1 MSCGKENPT
10 MGRQLHHSKEW
21 RYGNKDLW
29 MNADKADIM
38 DYFLDGKEDKAKQM
52 MRDLINEDMGFESMA
67 LKTGIHSKSIHRML
81 SAKGNPTARN
91 LFLILRNL

>member
-1 MSCGKENPT
+1 
-10 MGRQLHHSKEW
+10 
-21 RYGNKDLW
+21 
-29 MNADKADIM
+29 MNADKADII

-52 MRDLINEDMGFESMA
+52 MRDLVNEDIGFEDMA
-67 LKTGIHSKSIHRML
+67 KVTGLHSKSIHRML

>member
-1 MSCGKENPT
+1 
-10 MGRQLHHSKEW
+10 
-21 RYGNKDLW
+21 

-52 MRDLINEDMGFESMA
+52 MRKLINEDKGFESVA
-67 LKTGIHSKSIHRML
+67 QATGLPSKSIHRML
-81 SAKGNPTARN
+81 SENGNPTTRN